1 MGISITKE
9 VEVTTYADVDVEIE
23 VSDMC
28 RFISLAEKEEINE
41 LQEAINKR
49 EICDIAPLF
58 EFDANTIRHLVE
70 RANIFGLDDMMD
82 SLSREAERIG
92 VILKA
97 GV

>member
-9 VEVTTYADVDVEIE
+9 VEVSACVDVEIE
-23 VSDMC
+23 IGDVCD
-28 RFISLAEKEEINE
+28 FIACASSEEIDE
-41 LQEAINKR
+41 IQKAVNKS
-49 EICDIAPLF
+49 EKCTIAPLF

-92 VILKA
+92 VILKV